1 MAAADHG
8 RRRGAG
14 RPQGRR
20 PTWSPLRRGARD
32 HGDGDLLRGHAQRQ
46 HLHRHHPELPG
57 ERQRLGPGRRR
68 RSPTPT
74 TRGTGGWRCSAPPSP
89 RTSSAG
95 TGCPRVGKTVQFNG
109 IDFTVS
115 GVLAAKGST
124 GPQDSRRP
132 GDRAADRGAGHPD
145 RLRRAEQHLGQGHR
159 RRLGRRWPRPRSTAI
174 LDARHKVTS
183 TSRGLLD
190 LQRVL
195 DPVRGDQQ
203 QRDLHRAARRGG
215 RDLAARRRDRR
226 DEHHA
231 GHRHRADP
239 GDRHPQGDR
248 RPARR
253 HRRPVPAGG
262 GAAVAVRRGDG
273 RAGRPGRQPVHHRRR
288 PARGGPVLGRARL
301 RGGGRGRAVLRALPG
316 QPRGLPAPHRRAA
329 LRVSGADMDFSPR
342 RSRNGSEDGPQP
354 DAPHGVLADPA
365 GPEPT
370 AALPPVEETVVE
382 ERVVEETDDYD
393 EDADLLPAEAR
404 SPVNRWT
411 IGLIAA
417 VLMVGSFG
425 AGAYAQRGTGSTDQ
439 TTAAGGLARPGGTGR
454 QGGYGQFGGGG
465 FGGQAPGGAPGT
477 GQGAAGSGQGAAAT
491 PVVVGQVVSVS
502 GSTLTVKNFAGAT
515 VKVTVPE
522 GTAVSVT
529 ASTPLAGLKAGTTVS
544 VSGTKGS
551 DGSVTATGVTARA
564 AAR

>member
-1 MAAADHG
+1 
-8 RRRGAG
+8 
-14 RPQGRR
+14 
-20 PTWSPLRRGARD
+20 
-32 HGDGDLLRGHAQRQ
+32 
-46 HLHRHHPELPG
+46 
-57 ERQRLGPGRRR
+57 
-68 RSPTPT
+68 
-74 TRGTGGWRCSAPPSP
+74 
-89 RTSSAG
+89 
-95 TGCPRVGKTVQFNG
+95 
-109 IDFTVS
+109 
-115 GVLAAKGST
+115 
-124 GPQDSRRP
+124 
-132 GDRAADRGAGHPD
+132 
-145 RLRRAEQHLGQGHR
+145 
-159 RRLGRRWPRPRSTAI
+159 
-174 LDARHKVTS
+174 
-183 TSRGLLD
+183 
-190 LQRVL
+190 
-195 DPVRGDQQ
+195 
-203 QRDLHRAARRGG
+203 
-215 RDLAARRRDRR
+215 
-226 DEHHA
+226 
-231 GHRHRADP
+231 
-239 GDRHPQGDR
+239 
-248 RPARR
+248 
-253 HRRPVPAGG
+253 
-262 GAAVAVRRGDG
+262 
-273 RAGRPGRQPVHHRRR
+273 
-288 PARGGPVLGRARL
+288 
-301 RGGGRGRAVLRALPG
+301 
-316 QPRGLPAPHRRAA
+316 
-329 LRVSGADMDFSPR
+329 MDFSPR